1 MVFLKP
7 LMLPLTWSPTDLS
20 SQVHT
25 DLLLRVTTAPTLAAL
40 GQTLIEG
47 IPGLVGLTLWD
58 ADDLAVTSAGIPMEA
73 SAAPVMPLLEGSDYG
88 ISTAPDLQ
96 LPPELLAVIDLRLR
110 YFAAQQQIDTLSA
123 QLSSLTAAAHTDAL
137 TGLPNR
143 HAFERDLNEL
153 AASNDPFAV
162 VFLDLDGFKG
172 INDQHGHAL
181 GDSLLKGYGLWLVRV
196 TGPWGRVYRM
206 GGDEYLLLVTHFPG
220 SAEDLQRWAQ
230 ERLPVPFVDGVS
242 ASLGIA
248 WRHEREAI
256 SDVLRLAD
264 QRMYQAK
271 GDRPRTARQMDRRLT
286 HSAGTTQ
293 GTEN

>member
-1 MVFLKP
+1 MSS
-7 LMLPLTWSPTDLS
+7 LPPHSENPS
-20 SQVHT
+20 FPVPG
-25 DLLLRVTTAPTLAAL
+25 DLLLQMVRATTPQALADAVL
-40 GQTLIEG
+40 EHV
-47 IPGLVGLTLWD
+47 PGLTGLTLWSD
-58 ADDLAVTSAGIPMEA
+58 ADTCLASAGECSNQLKALP
-73 SAAPVMPLLEGSDYG
+73 APLTPHSEYWLSLV
-88 ISTAPDLQ
+88 PDLW
-96 LPPELLAVIDLRLR
+96 LPEGLLAVIDLRLR
-110 YFAAQQQIDTLSA
+110 HLDIQERTERLSA
-123 QLSSLTAAAHTDAL
+123 QIASLTAAAHTDAL

-153 AASNDPFAV
+153 ADSDDPFAV
-162 VFLDLDGFKG
+162 VFLDLDGFKA
-172 INDQHGHAL
+172 INDQYGHSL
-181 GDSLLKGYGLWLVRV
+181 GDSLLKGYGLWLTRA

-220 SAEDLQRWAQ
+220 AAQDFEAWAQ

-271 GDRPRTARQMDRRLT
+271 GDRPRSGRHTDRRLS
-286 HSAGTTQ
+286 HPAPSSQ
-293 GTEN
+293 KSDN